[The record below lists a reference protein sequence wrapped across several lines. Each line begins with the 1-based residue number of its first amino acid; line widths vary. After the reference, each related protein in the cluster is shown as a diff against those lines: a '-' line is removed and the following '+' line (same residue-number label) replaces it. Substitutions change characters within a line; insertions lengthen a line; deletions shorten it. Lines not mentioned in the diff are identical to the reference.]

1 MEQHGGPERVSER
14 RGQSRM
20 GIASFVIGV
29 LGIVGLVVGIVLVVA
44 FGGEIVGADPA
55 SLTQQDLQQNLE
67 DSPAATLALGVSGF
81 LFLLSP
87 VLFLIGLALGIAGIV
102 QRRRKKLFAGL
113 GTALNGLPLILI
125 VGLFV
130 LGAALGPAA

>member
-1 MEQHGGPERVSER
+1 M
-14 RGQSRM
+14 SRSCSWTLR
-20 GIASFVIGV
+20 ANS
-29 LGIVGLVVGIVLVVA
+29 
-44 FGGEIVGADPA
+44 
-55 SLTQQDLQQNLE
+55 
-67 DSPAATLALGVSGF
+67 TLAICIVFVPMFFLPGVSGF